1 MGGGGACAHA
11 CWVVSDSATRGTVAL
26 QASLSMGFSRQ
37 EYWSG
42 LPFSTPG
49 DLPNPGI
56 ELRFPALQADSYC
69 LSHQESLEERLAVY
83 KFLACTDFLK
93 RTHSCLYSRGFRSTN
108 WLKSGN

>member
-11 CWVVSDSATRGTVAL
+11 CWVVSDSATRWTVAL

-56 ELRFPALQADSYC
+56 KPTSLVYPALA
-69 LSHQESLEERLAVY
+69 
-83 KFLACTDFLK
+83 
-93 RTHSCLYSRGFRSTN
+93 RGFFTTAPAGKPGNKVKRPLILQLSLRMAS
-108 WLKSGN
+108 LKQGIC